1 MTLGSPVQ
9 SPVHLGQPPN
19 FSNFQSPVPT
29 GQPPLHSTMV
39 GQGLNTPLGQSPALA
54 GSQMQQSNPAF
65 LPGYLM
71 GQPQQVMEENGIIFP
86 TIFIFSSTIFFII
99 KFQPTNRVMSP
110 TKLNRSMCNMSSNQ
124 IAGLKLL
131 GKKYALKKYDQF
143 APNTSCCL
151 PRFFFLP

>member
-71 GQPQQVMEENGIIFP
+71 ALCLKVLWNSFYNYKN
-86 TIFIFSSTIFFII
+86 IFSGIEI
-99 KFQPTNRVMSP
+99 RV
-110 TKLNRSMCNMSSNQ
+110 
-124 IAGLKLL
+124 
-131 GKKYALKKYDQF
+131 
-143 APNTSCCL
+143 
-151 PRFFFLP
+151 

>member
-1 MTLGSPVQ
+1 MEPMTLGSPVQ

-71 GQPQQVMEENGIIFP
+71 GQPQQVMKKMELFFP
-86 TIFIFSSTIFFII
+86 TIFFIFV
-99 KFQPTNRVMSP
+99 N
-110 TKLNRSMCNMSSNQ
+110 N
-124 IAGLKLL
+124 
-131 GKKYALKKYDQF
+131 
-143 APNTSCCL
+143 
-151 PRFFFLP
+151 FFLLLNFSQQTGSCHLQN

>member
-1 MTLGSPVQ
+1 MEPMTLGSPVQ

-71 GQPQQVMEENGIIFP
+71 GQPQQVMKKMELFFP
-86 TIFIFSSTIFFII
+86 TIFFIFENNF
-99 KFQPTNRVMSP
+99 
-110 TKLNRSMCNMSSNQ
+110 LNFN
-124 IAGLKLL
+124 
-131 GKKYALKKYDQF
+131 Y
-143 APNTSCCL
+143 
-151 PRFFFLP
+151 

>member
-71 GQPQQVMEENGIIFP
+71 GQQVMKKMELFFRTISFIFV
-86 TIFIFSSTIFFII
+86 TIFLLNFSQQTE
-99 KFQPTNRVMSP
+99 
-110 TKLNRSMCNMSSNQ
+110 
-124 IAGLKLL
+124 
-131 GKKYALKKYDQF
+131 
-143 APNTSCCL
+143 SCHL
-151 PRFFFLP
+151 QN

>member
-71 GQPQQVMEENGIIFP
+71 GQPQQVMKKGSPENL
-86 TIFIFSSTIFFII
+86 FISI
-99 KFQPTNRVMSP
+99 K
-110 TKLNRSMCNMSSNQ
+110 
-124 IAGLKLL
+124 L
-131 GKKYALKKYDQF
+131 GFKF
-143 APNTSCCL
+143 NVGN
-151 PRFFFLP
+151 

>member
-29 GQPPLHSTMV
+29 GQPPLHSIMV

-71 GQPQQVMEENGIIFP
+71 GQPQQVMKKMVSTRNRKASVGKYFFCFFP
-86 TIFIFSSTIFFII
+86 IFISI
-99 KFQPTNRVMSP
+99 KN
-110 TKLNRSMCNMSSNQ
+110 
-124 IAGLKLL
+124 
-131 GKKYALKKYDQF
+131 
-143 APNTSCCL
+143 
-151 PRFFFLP
+151 FFFVKPSSKKIMSYSAQNDFFLSN